1 MTIEILEVE
10 KVHLQNILRERTDEA
25 LNIPMQAFKVNYTYD
40 AISLEGHNRM
50 PYEDVKRLIELKRL
64 LNYSEREQKEVLNHV
79 KAFEKVLELVSQKIK
94 LTEEHVKDIH
104 EILVD
109 GIFQGGIYRNVNI
122 QMMGSKHQPT
132 DHAKVYDRMHK
143 LFESIANNNKLSD
156 LDKAI
161 EMHAGISKIHPF
173 LDANGRLSRLILN
186 FYLLE
191 ANYLPMSIHLN
202 DKSEY
207 ISHLETFKESKN
219 IQPLKLFVISNL
231 VKRYEEVI
239 EQLEITS

>member
-1 MTIEILEVE
+1 
-10 KVHLQNILRERTDEA
+10 
-25 LNIPMQAFKVNYTYD
+25 
-40 AISLEGHNRM
+40 M
-50 PYEDVKRLIELKRL
+50 PYEDVKRLVELKRL
-64 LNYSEREQKEVLNHV
+64 LNYGEREQKEVLNHV

-109 GIFQGGIYRNVNI
+109 GIFQGGVYRNVNI

-132 DHAKVYDRMHK
+132 DHAKVYNRMHK
-143 LFESIANNNKLSD
+143 LFDSVANNNKLSP
-156 LDKAI
+156 LDKAV

-173 LDANGRLSRLILN
+173 LDANGRLARLILN

-207 ISHLETFKESKN
+207 IKHLETYKENKN
-219 IQPLKLFVISNL
+219 IQPLKTFVMTHL

-239 EQLEITS
+239 DQLEITS

>member
-143 LFESIANNNKLSD
+143 LFESIANNNKLSN

>member
-202 DKSEY
+202 DKTEY

>member
-64 LNYSEREQKEVLNHV
+64 LNYSELEQKEVLNHV
-79 KAFEKVLELVSQKIK
+79 KAFDKVLELVSQKIK

-156 LDKAI
+156 IDKAI

>member
-1 MTIEILEVE
+1 MTMERLEIE
-10 KVHLQNILRERTDEA
+10 KVHLQNILKERTDNA
-25 LNIPMQAFKVNYTYD
+25 LNIPMHAFIVNYTYD
-40 AISLEGHNRM
+40 AISLEGQNRM
-50 PYEDVKRLIELKRL
+50 PYEDVKRLVELKRL
-64 LNYSEREQKEVLNHV
+64 LNYGEREQKEVLNHV

-109 GIFQGGIYRNVNI
+109 GIFQGGVYRNVNI

-132 DHAKVYDRMHK
+132 DHAKVYNRMHK
-143 LFESIANNNKLSD
+143 LFDSVANNNKLSP
-156 LDKAI
+156 LDKAV

-173 LDANGRLSRLILN
+173 LDANGRLARLILN

-207 ISHLETFKESKN
+207 IKHLETYKENKN
-219 IQPLKLFVISNL
+219 IQPLKTFVMTHL

-239 EQLEITS
+239 DQLEITS